1 MNKLAI
7 IHPEKPSK
15 TVRRAVAFLSEFLLD
30 FTFEYPF
37 CFSENDIIPED
48 AINIYLGT
56 KENNE
61 KVKELSNVSL
71 NKAEQYNICVK
82 ENYILIEGFDDAG
95 TLYGVMDFYNHYLIK
110 QKYYVGI
117 DVDFCFK
124 LEAPLPEFSRISAPD
139 TAERGIWTW
148 GHVIYDYKHFLDNM
162 AKLKMNSIII
172 WNDFVPF
179 NIQEILDYAHEL
191 CIKVILGYPWGWD
204 QRCSEMSLSR
214 LDNMSD
220 EIFAKFEKDYSHL
233 DIDGIYFQSITELNE
248 EYLEGV
254 LVAEAVTNF
263 VNKTSAMFYNKYPDM
278 LIEFGLHATSV
289 KNSLEYIAHT
299 DKRVRIVWEDL
310 GSMPFSY
317 GGAVVENFD
326 ETFELALKTAML
338 RGEDDNFGIVPKSMT
353 CLDWK
358 SFEHPIS
365 AQNWGVSSNAMKE
378 NRIIRRRKN
387 WRKSLAVWMI
397 NGDYA
402 LKMFKKLID
411 AKGGILNINVLVE
424 DGMFEE
430 QIMYQ
435 AALFSEMLW
444 DSGADYNELVRDVV
458 IREYV
463 EFV

>member
-1 MNKLAI
+1 MSKLAI
-7 IHPEKPSK
+7 IHPANPSK
-15 TVRRAVAFLSEFLLD
+15 TARRAVAFLSEFLLD

-37 CFSENDIIPED
+37 CYSDSDTIPD
-48 AINIYLGT
+48 GTLNIYLGT
-56 KENNE
+56 KENNR
-61 KVKELSNVSL
+61 KVKELSEVILS
-71 NKAEQYNICVK
+71 KAEQYNICVK
-82 ENYILIEGFDDAG
+82 ESYVIIEGFDDAG

-110 QKYYVGI
+110 QKYYGG
-117 DVDFCFK
+117 FGFK
-124 LEAPLPEFSRISAPD
+124 PEAPLPEFSRVSAPD

-204 QRCSEMSLSR
+204 QRCREMSLSV
-214 LDNMSD
+214 LDNMSE
-220 EIFAKFEKDYSHL
+220 EIFEKFERDYSQL

-248 EYLEGV
+248 ERIEGV

-263 VNKTSAMFYNKYPDM
+263 VNRTSALFYDKYPEL

-289 KNSLEYIAHT
+289 KNSLEYIART

-317 GGAVVENFD
+317 GGAAVENFD
-326 ETFELALKTAML
+326 ETLELALKTATL
-338 RGEDDNFGIVPKSMT
+338 RGTDDNYGIVPKAMT
-353 CLDWK
+353 CLDW
-358 SFEHPIS
+358 SAFRHPIG
-365 AQNWGVSSNAMKE
+365 AQNWGVSSKAMKE
-378 NRIIRRRKN
+378 NRIIRKRRN
-387 WRKSLAVWMI
+387 WRNSLAVWMI

-402 LKMFKKLID
+402 LKMFKALID
-411 AKGGILNINVLVE
+411 VKGGNLSINVLIE

-435 AALFSEMLW
+435 AALFSEMIW
-444 DSGADYNELVRDVV
+444 DCGADYNDLVRDVV

>member
-1 MNKLAI
+1 MSKLAI
-7 IHPEKPSK
+7 IHPASPSK

-30 FTFEYPF
+30 FTFEYPV
-37 CFSENDIIPED
+37 CFSEKD
-48 AINIYLGT
+48 AIPDDTLNIYLGT
-56 KENNE
+56 KKNNK
-61 KVKELSNVSL
+61 KVYEFSDVSL

-110 QKYYVGI
+110 QKYYGS
-117 DVDFCFK
+117 FSFK
-124 LEAPLPEFSRISAPD
+124 PEAPLPAFSRVSAPD
-139 TAERGIWTW
+139 TEERGIWTW

-179 NIQEILDYAHEL
+179 NIQEILDYAHDL

-204 QRCSEMSLSR
+204 QKCKEISLST
-214 LDNMSD
+214 LDNMSE
-220 EIFAKFEKDYSHL
+220 EIFEKFEKDYSYL

-248 EYLEGV
+248 EHIEGV
-254 LVAEAVTNF
+254 LVAEAVVNF
-263 VNKTSAMFYNKYPDM
+263 VNKTSALFYDKYPEL

-289 KNSLEYIAHT
+289 KNRLEYIART

-310 GSMPFSY
+310 GSMPFAY
-317 GGAVVENFD
+317 GGAAVENFD
-326 ETFELALKTAML
+326 ETLELALKTATL
-338 RGEDDNFGIVPKSMT
+338 RGEDDNFGIVPKAMT
-353 CLDWK
+353 CLDW
-358 SFEHPIS
+358 STFQHPLG
-365 AQNWGVSSNAMKE
+365 AQNWGVSSKAMKE
-378 NRIIRRRKN
+378 NRIIRKRKN
-387 WRKSLAVWMI
+387 WRNSLAVWMI
-397 NGDYA
+397 NGEYA
-402 LKMFKKLID
+402 LKMFKALID
-411 AKGGILNINVLVE
+411 TKGGNLSINVLIE

-430 QIMYQ
+430 QITYQ

-444 DSGADYNELVRDVV
+444 GSRADYNELVRDVV